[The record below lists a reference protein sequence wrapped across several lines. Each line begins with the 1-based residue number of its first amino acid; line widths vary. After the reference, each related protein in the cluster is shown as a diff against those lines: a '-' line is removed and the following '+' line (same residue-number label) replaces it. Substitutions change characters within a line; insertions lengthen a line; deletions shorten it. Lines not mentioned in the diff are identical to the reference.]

1 MITERHLIVRLE
13 AGDPVV
19 VEFSIRTRRDEKAWP
34 AGYDEAAT
42 KGGRERLIYSTT
54 GSFM

>member
-1 MITERHLIVRLE
+1 MITGGHLIVRLE